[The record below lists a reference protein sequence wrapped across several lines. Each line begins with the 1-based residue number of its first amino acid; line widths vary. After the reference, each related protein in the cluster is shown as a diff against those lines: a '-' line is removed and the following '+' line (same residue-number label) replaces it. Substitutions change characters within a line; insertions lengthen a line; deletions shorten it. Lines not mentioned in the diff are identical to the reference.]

1 MSGFSRVFHKNKNIT
16 KSCDSFSE
24 LFNKQKKLL
33 KSGPV
38 ANSQEVSISKVA
50 PLAYNLPKKTKPN
63 SRKVNEG
70 DLSKIHSYLNQAVRD
85 SSRKN
90 YKSYWTKFKAFCS
103 DKNLAVS
110 SAEHVIIF
118 SLYLPYRVLCELW

>member
-38 ANSQEVSISKVA
+38 ANSQKVPISKVA

-63 SRKVNEG
+63 YRKVNEG

-90 YKSYWTKFKAFCS
+90 YKSYWTVVS
-103 DKNLAVS
+103 GILA
-110 SAEHVIIF
+110 E
-118 SLYLPYRVLCELW
+118 RNVLSI

>member
-38 ANSQEVSISKVA
+38 ADSQKVSISEVA
-50 PLAYNLPKKTKPN
+50 PLAYNLP
-63 SRKVNEG
+63 RK
-70 DLSKIHSYLNQAVRD
+70 LNLILEKLMRG
-85 SSRKN
+85 
-90 YKSYWTKFKAFCS
+90 
-103 DKNLAVS
+103 
-110 SAEHVIIF
+110 I
-118 SLYLPYRVLCELW
+118 